1 MSSVDPKRSDKPKET
16 RKDKGKGKGKENQ
29 GKGKRKGKPT
39 WTAQQAHARAVDLSG
54 RHAAG
59 GYIGV
64 FTSSSFRR
72 GSSRSVEI
80 AVV

>member
-16 RKDKGKGKGKENQ
+16 RKDKGKGKGKGKQ
-29 GKGKRKGKPT
+29 GKGKLKGKPT
-39 WTAQQAHARAVDLSG
+39 WTAQEAHARAVDLSG

-59 GYIGV
+59 GYIGF
-64 FTSSSFRR
+64 FTSSSYRR

-80 AVV
+80 AEV

>member
-16 RKDKGKGKGKENQ
+16 RKDKGKGKGK
-29 GKGKRKGKPT
+29 GKLKGKPT
-39 WTAQQAHARAVDLSG
+39 WTAQEAHARAVDLSG

-59 GYIGV
+59 GYIGF
-64 FTSSSFRR
+64 FTSSSYHT

-80 AVV
+80 AEV